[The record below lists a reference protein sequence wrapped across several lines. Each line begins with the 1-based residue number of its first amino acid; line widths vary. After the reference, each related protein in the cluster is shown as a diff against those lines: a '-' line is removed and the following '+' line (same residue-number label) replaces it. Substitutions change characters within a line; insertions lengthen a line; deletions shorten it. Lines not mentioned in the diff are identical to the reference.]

1 MDCPTCNG
9 DRGYQS
15 TTALGNRFGWTDCD
29 DCDGT
34 GLVPVKDDEPDGY
47 GTGTGTGIGTGYG
60 SGSGSGSGFGF
71 GFGYSRGTGYGYGYG
86 KSDRTLIE
94 VLP

>member
-15 TTALGNRFGWTDCD
+15 TTALGNRDGWTECD

-34 GLVPVKDDEPDGY
+34 GLVPVKDDEPG
-47 GTGTGTGIGTGYG
+47 
-60 SGSGSGSGFGF
+60 
-71 GFGYSRGTGYGYGYG
+71 
-86 KSDRTLIE
+86 SDRPDGDGASKSE